1 MQLIEQQLRV
11 FCIWICIALNP
22 AFCVETDSE
31 SIETISEDEAMS
43 FPSHPLASFCYVSGT
58 SSSIIYNL
66 SFVCFCLCRCVYR
79 YIVIDSLQ
87 IANCLLCFKCGIWL
101 VWTDDV
107 YILLLKWKCFDRRN
121 SICQHGRGQ
130 SLRKM
135 LKVDWFMQGKH
146 FDWIDAHWGG
156 HFHFLIWSWC
166 ILKRAL

>member
-1 MQLIEQQLRV
+1 MQFIEQQLRV
-11 FCIWICIALNP
+11 FCNWICIALNP
-22 AFCVETDSE
+22 TLCVETDSE

-66 SFVCFCLCRCVYR
+66 SLVCLCRCVFR

-87 IANCLLCFKCGIWL
+87 IANCVLCFKCAIWL

-107 YILLLKWKCFDRRN
+107 YILLLKWKCLDRRN
-121 SICQHGRGQ
+121 PICQHGRGQ